1 MKKIKVKI
9 ITPDRVVLEEE
20 AEFVVIPGHSGELG
34 VLPGHARLFSLL
46 KPGDIRLVNGTET
59 TKLVVSAGMA
69 YIEPDL
75 IKILCPVARVA

>member
-1 MKKIKVKI
+1 MKKTKVKI
-9 ITPDRVVLEEE
+9 ITPDRVVLEQE
-20 AEFVVIPGHSGELG
+20 ADFVVIPGHSGELG

-46 KPGDIRLVNGTET
+46 KPGDIRVVNGTET

-75 IKILCPVARVA
+75 IKILCPVARVG

>member
-20 AEFVVIPGHSGELG
+20 AEFVAIPGHSGELG

-46 KPGDIRLVNGTET
+46 KPGNIRLVNGTET
-59 TKLVVSAGMA
+59 TKLTVSAGMA
-69 YIEPDL
+69 YIEPEL